1 MNFTE
6 RIRGGGLILT
16 EGAVIERLRRDP
28 SVELDPD
35 VLSAGLPFHPE
46 GRAALARIHRE
57 YLDIAAATGLPM
69 VIGPPT
75 WRANPERVARS
86 LGRSCEEVN
95 REGTRLVQQVREEYG
110 ETSSRVYVCGL
121 MTCRGDAYDPADALS
136 AEEAEAFHGEQAR
149 ALAAAGVDYLQPTT
163 LPSAPEALGLARALA
178 ATGMPYVLSFILRPA
193 GTLLDGTPLAD
204 AMARIDDTV
213 VPPPLCYWVNCVHPD
228 VFLKA
233 LRRPRN
239 DTPALRR
246 RLVGLQANTSRLTP
260 EELDGRE
267 DLDTA
272 DPASF
277 ADAMLRLHRELGMR
291 VLGGCCGTDARH
303 IRLLAD
309 RLRSAAPGG
318 A

>member
-1 MNFTE
+1 VDFAD
-6 RIRGGGLILT
+6 RIRSGEVILT
-16 EGAVIERLRRDP
+16 EGAVIERLRREP

-69 VIGPPT
+69 VVGTST
-75 WRANPERVARS
+75 WRANPERVARA

-95 REGTRLVQQVREEYG
+95 RAGTRLLQDLREEYG
-110 ETSSRVYVCGL
+110 QSASSIHVCGL
-121 MTCRGDAYDPADALS
+121 MTCHGDAYDPAGALS
-136 AEEAEAFHGEQAR
+136 AEEAAAFHGEQAR

-178 ATGMPYVLSFILRPA
+178 ATGMPYVLSFVIRPT
-193 GTLLDGTPLAD
+193 GTLLDGTPLAH
-204 AMARIDDTV
+204 AIARIDDTV
-213 VPPPLCYWVNCVHPD
+213 DPPPLCYWVNCVHPD
-228 VFLKA
+228 VFA
-233 LRRPRN
+233 AAMQQPGN
-239 DTPALRR
+239 DSPALRE
-246 RLVGLQANTSRLTP
+246 RLVGLQANTSRLPP

-267 DLDTA
+267 NLDTA

-277 ADAMLRLHRELGMR
+277 AEAMLRLHRDLGMR

-309 RLRSAAPGG
+309 SLVPPRG
-318 A
+318 